1 MREEFMKDKKIS
13 LKRLLS
19 FALIILFFQVKAI
32 GLENKIILKINNEII
47 TSFDIENEIN
57 YLSALNPNLKK
68 LNQEDKINYSKKS
81 IIKEKIKKIEILN
94 NFENPEIP
102 AEFLEKLLKNIY
114 TKIGINN
121 LDDFKKYLSLY
132 NVDYK
137 TVLEKIE
144 TEALWNELIVLK
156 FSKKIKVDEKK
167 LKEIIKKNINKP
179 SKSYLMSEIFFEL
192 KNKEKVDEKYNEIKD
207 FILEEGFENAAL
219 RYSISET
226 AKIGGMLNW
235 INENSLNK
243 EIKKKLD
250 TKKINE
256 ITKPITVPGGF
267 LILKVNK
274 IQKIKSKK
282 NINEELK
289 KLIIETKNNQLNQ
302 FSIMH
307 FNRIKVD
314 MEINEI

>member
-1 MREEFMKDKKIS
+1 MKDKKIS